1 MDFETLYKT
10 QFCDL
15 EKFCLKWTGNIDM
28 ARDITQESFTKLL
41 QKTTS
46 STSKIDNPKAWIYKV
61 AYNDCINHIKFRK
74 RFTELETLAN
84 HSIIENTDK
93 SSNIERSLQVQKAL
107 TKLSNKE
114 KALIILYKYGFTY
127 YEMANVIEMNPAS
140 VGKTLTRTI
149 DKIAKL
155 INKN

>member
-1 MDFETLYKT
+1 MDFDTLYRT
-10 QFCDL
+10 QFCCL
-15 EKFCLKWTGNIDM
+15 EKFCFKWTKNNDI
-28 ARDITQESFTKLL
+28 ARDIAQESFTKFL
-41 QKTTS
+41 QKNTS
-46 STSKIDNPKAWIYKV
+46 SSPIIENPKAWIYKV

-74 RFTELETLAN
+74 RFAEIEALDNYAIL
-84 HSIIENTDK
+84 ENTD
-93 SSNIERSLQVQKAL
+93 SSNNIETQLQVQNVL

-127 YEMANVIEMNPAS
+127 NEMANVIEMNPAS
-140 VGKTLTRTI
+140 VGKTLTRAI

>member
-1 MDFETLYKT
+1 MDFDTLYKT

-15 EKFCLKWTGNIDM
+15 EKFCFKWTKNIDIS
-28 ARDITQESFTKLL
+28 RDIAQETFTKFL
-41 QKTTS
+41 QKKTS
-46 STSKIDNPKAWIYKV
+46 SSSIIENPKAWIYKV

-74 RFTELETLAN
+74 RFAQIEALNN
-84 HSIIENTDK
+84 HAIIENNDR
-93 SSNIERSLQVQKAL
+93 SSNIETQLQVQNAL
-107 TKLSNKE
+107 MKLSNKE

-127 YEMANVIEMNPAS
+127 NEMANVIEMNPAS
-140 VGKTLTRTI
+140 VGKTLTRAI

>member
-1 MDFETLYKT
+1 MDFDTLYKT

-15 EKFCLKWTGNIDM
+15 EKFCLKWTGNIDI

-46 STSKIDNPKAWIYKV
+46 SALIIDNPKAWVYKV
-61 AYNDCINHIKFRK
+61 AYNDCINHIKFSK
-74 RFTELETLAN
+74 RFTPIETIAN

-93 SSNIERSLQVQKAL
+93 SSNTERLLQVQNAL
-107 TKLSNKE
+107 TKLNNKE

-127 YEMANVIEMNPAS
+127 NEMANVIEMNPAS
-140 VGKTLTRTI
+140 VGKTLTRAI

-155 INKN
+155 INKI